1 MNKFKKMIY
10 LGSTTSRNVT
20 YKMYGGIDYDE
31 CDKICKEN
39 PTDMIIVFIGNE
51 YYFHPKSKNY
61 YHHDVIKFIVEHKN
75 FYFYGT
81 ALSQNETYRYEDWI
95 SICNSMS
102 QEYIRLLNT
111 NTDDTMWVPFH
122 RHEIRK

>member
-1 MNKFKKMIY
+1 MSEFTNMIY
-10 LGSTTSRNVT
+10 LGSTTSLGVN
-20 YKMYGGIDYDE
+20 YKMYGGIDYVE
-31 CDKICKEN
+31 CDKLCKDN
-39 PTDMIIVFIGNE
+39 PTDMIIAFIGNE
-51 YYFHPKSKNY
+51 YYFHPKRKNS
-61 YHHDVIKFIVEHKN
+61 YHPDVVKFIIEHKN

-81 ALSQNETYRYEDWI
+81 ALSQNETYRYDDWI

-111 NTDDTMWVPFH
+111 VEDDRTWIPFH